1 MHRAIDLLYC
11 PCGVCLE
18 KQKTKETRIDGTVW
32 DRITEYIY
40 RNKGFSSDMLTH
52 KDVRALI
59 DETAT
64 VLSYAISENITEETP
79 EELIEQLED
88 NAYIFSGFK
97 TYHSLSEVSLSMTD
111 DNGRLKSFD
120 TFRKDVEKINDKYN
134 VRYLEAEY
142 NQAVASAQMAARWA
156 NFSNDTKRYMLQYR
170 TAQDNKVRNSH
181 RALEGVT
188 LDKNDAFWDSYLPPN
203 GWGCRCTTVEVLAR
217 EYNKTDSEVAIKTAE
232 AITYG
237 KHERIFRFNPG
248 KEKRLFPDKHP
259 YFKANKEDSDKVKK
273 VSEEEFLNHRIRKII
288 EELPNN
294 LKEAEKEA
302 LAKHMIKTEEALG
315 IKKGKPMSIEEAD
328 KQSAN
333 PNYKKDKT
341 YRINCQTCAPAYVLR
356 LQGFDVK
363 AKANTK
369 GSLSDYLSRQRSFE
383 AWKNIDG
390 SKAIPT
396 LTKDW
401 MEAKGYKRMTAMRY
415 EEFFNEACKEEGV
428 YILTIGWRGGG
439 GHATILQRFSDGKLN
454 YIEPQLYSES
464 LGARRKTSALSMS
477 GEMNPLRTRGVMR
490 VDNKLFDLKFI
501 SIFDK

>member
-40 RNKGFSSDMLTH
+40 HNKGFSSDMLTH

-64 VLSYAISENITEETP
+64 VLSYAISESITEETP

-111 DNGRLKSFD
+111 DKGRLKSFD

-170 TAQDNKVRNSH
+170 TAQDNKVRDSH

-259 YFKANKEDSDKVKK
+259 YFGKKGIAHCSKDVSLAKGDDDPCRILEKVIDAKERSQASIERQKYMQEMKHLLKVKK
-273 VSEEEFLNHRIRKII
+273 VKTVDNGKKINVGFSTYGNKHLYSDTFGRTKLLNKEDLKNLDKLLSKAVYIGSSELTHKRKDNIDHFHYFSVEINGGVIRLNVAEYARIKSDGQVFVDYFLYSIND
-288 EELPNN
+288 
-294 LKEAEKEA
+294 
-302 LAKHMIKTEEALG
+302 
-315 IKKGKPMSIEEAD
+315 IKK
-328 KQSAN
+328 
-333 PNYKKDKT
+333 
-341 YRINCQTCAPAYVLR
+341 
-356 LQGFDVK
+356 
-363 AKANTK
+363 
-369 GSLSDYLSRQRSFE
+369 
-383 AWKNIDG
+383 
-390 SKAIPT
+390 
-396 LTKDW
+396 
-401 MEAKGYKRMTAMRY
+401 
-415 EEFFNEACKEEGV
+415 
-428 YILTIGWRGGG
+428 
-439 GHATILQRFSDGKLN
+439 
-454 YIEPQLYSES
+454 
-464 LGARRKTSALSMS
+464 
-477 GEMNPLRTRGVMR
+477 
-490 VDNKLFDLKFI
+490 
-501 SIFDK
+501 